1 MRKLALF
8 AVMGLLL
15 STAAIAEVMVL
26 QDGKIMSFR
35 EGSQVIVSSKTPARV
50 LYNGV
55 LIIVPAGQKVQVSKK
70 DGKIWVSGTNMKGV
84 EVSGQ
89 SISSNGQAI
98 IAVSPDTME
107 ISSVKG
113 DVSIVKN
120 EVILTHKSKIGTKNK
135 QQTAAKPTQTT
146 VAAATEIAS
155 FPEISDY
162 VNEVNAQQSA
172 QDVTDMSQSSPSGI

>member
-70 DGKIWVSGTNMKGV
+70 DDKIWISGTDMKKIEAAGKT
-84 EVSGQ
+84 
-89 SISSNGQAI
+89 ISSKGYAI
-98 IAVSPDTME
+98 IAISPDTLE
-107 ISSVKG
+107 VLSIKG
-113 DVSIVKN
+113 DVSIVKD
-120 EVILTHKSKIGTKNK
+120 EVILPHKANTKVNK
-135 QQTAAKPTQTT
+135 KQEAAPKKTSAPVAET
-146 VAAATEIAS
+146 VS

-162 VNEVNAQQSA
+162 VNEVTTQQSA
-172 QDVTDMSQSSPSGI
+172 QDVLSQSSPSGI

>member
-55 LIIVPAGQKVQVSKK
+55 LIIVPAGQKVQVFKK
-70 DGKIWVSGTNMKGV
+70 DDKIWISGTDLKGV
-84 EVSGQ
+84 DVAGQ
-89 SISSNGQAI
+89 SISSNGPAI
-98 IAVSPDTME
+98 VKVSPDTME
-107 ISSVKG
+107 VNVEGDISV
-113 DVSIVKN
+113 VKN
-120 EVILTHKSKIGTKNK
+120 EVILARKAKTKTNDK
-135 QQTAAKPTQTT
+135 QTTTAKP
-146 VAAATEIAS
+146 VAPSAKVTS
-155 FPEISDY
+155 FPEISNY
-162 VNEVNAQQSA
+162 VNEVSAQQTV
-172 QDVTDMSQSSPSGI
+172 QDTAYMSQSSPSGI